1 MVVNLSYSFI
11 PLQKILQ
18 KGVDHP
24 VENPRKRIQNIKMAP
39 NASNKFYWR
48 MRQEIPFCR
57 VTVLLM
63 NAFRFCNAC
72 LERRNEIRANW
83 EHIYIEH
90 SYRTGVHDVSLF
102 RSDISLLV
110 YYNTFI
116 AELQEGNL
124 QGELDLNHGSERL
137 VYYCPFDFVVGTFP
151 DRNRCRRGG
160 RIIHYETYFVKV
172 VCATTRCH
180 NQLCRRLF
188 PTFVITMYP
197 HIGYN

>member
-1 MVVNLSYSFI
+1 MSITQLKTRGSAFKISKWRQTRRTNFI
-11 PLQKILQ
+11 
-18 KGVDHP
+18 GACA
-24 VENPRKRIQNIKMAP
+24 RKYPSAVSQF
-39 NASNKFYWR
+39 SS
-48 MRQEIPFCR
+48 
-57 VTVLLM
+57 M

-90 SYRTGVHDVSLF
+90 SYRTGVDDVSLF

-124 QGELDLNHGSERL
+124 QGEPDLDHGSERL

-172 VCATTRCH
+172 VCATSKCH